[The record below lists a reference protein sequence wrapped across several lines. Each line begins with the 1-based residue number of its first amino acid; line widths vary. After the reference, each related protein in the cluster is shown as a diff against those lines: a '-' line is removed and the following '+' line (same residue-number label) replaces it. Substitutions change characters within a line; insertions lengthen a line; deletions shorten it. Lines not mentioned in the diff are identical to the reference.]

1 MVFFL
6 INKSPL
12 TLLRIFWKYE
22 LYTLLRIFWKYG
34 YNFTLKLLKLKK
46 KRLLINFVKRVD
58 EFFSL

>member
-22 LYTLLRIFWKYG
+22 LYTLLRIFWKNE

-46 KRLLINFVKRVD
+46 KKD
-58 EFFSL
+58 YW